1 MTDEWFQKEEY
12 ASLRKEVE
20 SCMSDLGALEKAV
33 VGGIA
38 VIFAWV
44 AKDGAS
50 AGVIAAIA
58 WLIPSVIAL
67 YGGLKAKAIASHLAV
82 LSGYL
87 RTIEDAQL
95 PEGAKV
101 EGWEKYSERTSPGK
115 RTRLAKQTWIG
126 LLVLTV
132 ITGVFGFATSIC
144 GAA

>member
-1 MTDEWFQKEEY
+1 MKDEWFQKEEY

-50 AGVIAAIA
+50 AGVVALVA
-58 WLIPSVIAL
+58 WLTPSVIAL

-87 RTIEDAQL
+87 RKNRA
-95 PEGAKV
+95 
-101 EGWEKYSERTSPGK
+101 SSTS
-115 RTRLAKQTWIG
+115 
-126 LLVLTV
+126 
-132 ITGVFGFATSIC
+132 
-144 GAA
+144 